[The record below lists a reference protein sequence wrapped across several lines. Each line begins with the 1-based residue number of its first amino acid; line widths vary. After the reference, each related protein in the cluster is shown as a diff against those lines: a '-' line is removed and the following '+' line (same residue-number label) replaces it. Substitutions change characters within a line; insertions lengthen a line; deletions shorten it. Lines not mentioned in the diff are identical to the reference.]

1 MFRGKCSIF
10 MQLSVYILQQQKQK
24 TIKDTWKT
32 FGAPTMLARAEDNVA
47 EKIPA
52 KIRGSNAEAI
62 PIAYK

>member
-1 MFRGKCSIF
+1 
-10 MQLSVYILQQQKQK
+10 
-24 TIKDTWKT
+24 
-32 FGAPTMLARAEDNVA
+32 MLARAEDSVA